1 MTVIE
6 KMREFIQSYPNY
18 DIISQFH
25 LDYTDQIPVNGGL
38 FPSGLVELS
47 RTKDIHGNATVR
59 NQYNFALYTVFY
71 KPPGDDTEATQ
82 NAEWQMDFQEWIQEQ
97 SATGKAPVFGDDP
110 KQEVIRAQNGVLY
123 SAEDEGTAVYMI
135 QISVQ
140 FTKRME
146 VDNPWLI

>member
-1 MTVIE
+1 
-6 KMREFIQSYPNY
+6 
-18 DIISQFH
+18 
-25 LDYTDQIPVNGGL
+25 
-38 FPSGLVELS
+38 
-47 RTKDIHGNATVR
+47 
-59 NQYNFALYTVFY
+59 
-71 KPPGDDTEATQ
+71 
-82 NAEWQMDFQEWIQEQ
+82 MDFQEWIQEQ

-123 SAEDEGTAVYMI
+123 AAEDEGTAVYMI